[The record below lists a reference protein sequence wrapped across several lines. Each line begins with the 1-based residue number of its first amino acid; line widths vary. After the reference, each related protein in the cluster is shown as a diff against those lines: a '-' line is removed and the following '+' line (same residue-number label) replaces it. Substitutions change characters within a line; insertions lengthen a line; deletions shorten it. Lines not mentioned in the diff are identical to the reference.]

1 MKYSSVI
8 GWHEC
13 SIEYAT
19 LIANQGYLTNSLTIL
34 SKLPSPTLHPEFSS
48 SWLQRSRAIVLFDD
62 LCRLVWKPPKFSH
75 KFIGDWGTTCIDT
88 TQPSLEHDATRIKSP
103 RPRCL
108 SPQYVRK
115 TWTLNI
121 LRFFEI
127 LRNSSPF
134 FSSTLPRSSTVVSTR
149 QGGKVESKLAW
160 HKEGHREKMSAKP
173 CYG

>member
-103 RPRCL
+103 GPRCL

-115 TWTLNI
+115 TWNI

-127 LRNSSPF
+127 LRPSSPRRF
-134 FSSTLPRSSTVVSTR
+134 QDLAPSFQRDRVEKWKANWRGTR
-149 QGGKVESKLAW
+149 RGTGKKCLRNLVTDK
-160 HKEGHREKMSAKP
+160 
-173 CYG
+173 